1 MIIELKI
8 ELSNNKFLF
17 SAWEIP
23 NQTWND
29 KQIQIN
35 LFIDNISK
43 TNEIKIIKNLSEN
56 TLELNIIGKPYNFYD
71 AQSSISSYLST
82 IQDTVELSGY

>member
-8 ELSNNKFLF
+8 ELNNNKFLF

-23 NQTWND
+23 PQAWSD
-29 KQIQIN
+29 KQTQIY

-43 TNEIKIIKNLSEN
+43 MNGIQIIKNLTDN
-56 TLELNIIGKPYNFYD
+56 ILELKIIGKPYNFYD
-71 AQSSISSYLST
+71 TQSSISSYLST
-82 IQDTVELSGY
+82 INNTVELSGY